1 MDCEKISGGK
11 CAIAHGVARVGDA
24 WSMMILRDAGLGL
37 SRFDEFQK
45 SLGIAPNIL
54 TRRLAMLVDQGL
66 LKRRQYCDRPPRDEF
81 MLTEAGQDYLPILH
95 ALGAWTQRHFADRQF
110 SRLVDTQT
118 NALVEPV
125 IVDRATGR
133 PTGDIALRLEEPPPR
148 KEE

>member
-37 SRFDEFQK
+37 SRFDEFHK

-54 TRRLAMLVDQGL
+54 TRRLTMLVDQGL

-81 MLTEAGQDYLPILH
+81 VLTEAGRDYLPILH
-95 ALGAWTQRHFADRQF
+95 ALSAWTQRHFADRQF
-110 SRLVDTQT
+110 SQLVDAQT
-118 NALVEPV
+118 AVPVEPV
-125 IVDRATGR
+125 VVDRVTGR
-133 PTGDIALRLEEPPPR
+133 PTGEMVLRLVESGLSEG
-148 KEE
+148 